1 MPRIRWTN
9 GFRLFDAQIN
19 AEGVHSWSFDP
30 VLPVDVVFHTLDWRH
45 SIRSNRHDCFELIY
59 LHWGHARCQVQD
71 HIFLLKAGD
80 LVVIDS
86 TVYHRLTARS
96 SRKIKVVSLLFL
108 PELVNAHEVSTDAAE
123 YLKPFFHH
131 SPDFP
136 YVVRARTGIPA
147 EVYRL
152 MKLMHQHLPASSD
165 IVRLY
170 VRTCVKLI
178 LVLLGCHY
186 EEFLK
191 GQETFNRRQGAIQRL
206 RPVFEFIEGHYP
218 ERIRLEDMA
227 SRVYISKTQF
237 KRLFK
242 QVTGQSFV
250 SFLRHFRIEKAQTLL
265 RGANHSVSQV
275 AYETGYCTQSYFGAE
290 FRRVVG
296 ITPLAY
302 RRRYGNS
309 TTFGQAPQHDGRT
322 LGTPTRSPVPPQ

>member
-19 AEGVHSWSFDP
+19 AEGVHSWPFNH
-30 VLPVDVVFHTLDWRH
+30 VLPVEVVFHTFDWH
-45 SIRSNRHDCFELIY
+45 HTIRSNRHDCFELIY
-59 LHWGHARCQVQD
+59 LHSGHAHCQIQD
-71 HIFLLKAGD
+71 HVFLLEAGD

-96 SRKIKVVSLLFL
+96 SGKIQVVSLLFL
-108 PELVNAHEVSTDAAE
+108 PELVSAHEASMDTAE

-131 SPDFP
+131 RPDFP
-136 YVVRARTGIPA
+136 YVVHGRTGIPA

-152 MKLMHQHLPASSD
+152 MKLMHHHLPASSD
-165 IVRLY
+165 IARLY
-170 VRTCVKLI
+170 VRTCVKMI
-178 LVLLGCHY
+178 LVLLGSHY

-191 GQETFNRRQGAIQRL
+191 GEESFNYRQRAIQRL
-206 RPVFEFIEGHYP
+206 RPVFEFIEVHYP
-218 ERIRLEDMA
+218 EKIRLEDVA

-250 SFLRHFRIEKAQTLL
+250 FFLKQFRIEKAQTLL
-265 RGANHSVSQV
+265 RGTDHSVSQV
-275 AYETGYCTQSYFGAE
+275 AYETGYCTQSYFGSE
-290 FRRVVG
+290 FRRTVG

-302 RRRYGNS
+302 RRHYGNS
-309 TTFGQAPQHDGRT
+309 TPGGQPPQHDG
-322 LGTPTRSPVPPQ
+322 Q